1 MELLGAQAGVKFNHI
16 PFKGGGPLTSA
27 VIAGEVPIAFFTP
40 PPSIAQVR
48 AGRMRA
54 IAVSGARRSPMLPGV
69 PTVAESCYPTFEA
82 STWYGLLAPAGTPR
96 NVVATLQQDVAR
108 VFRMSE
114 ITEKLG
120 QQGVEPVGS
129 TPEEFA
135 DHIVTEMAKWDKVVK
150 TSGARVD

>member
-1 MELLGAQAGVKFNHI
+1 
-16 PFKGGGPLTSA
+16 
-27 VIAGEVPIAFFTP
+27 
-40 PPSIAQVR
+40 
-48 AGRMRA
+48 
-54 IAVSGARRSPMLPGV
+54 MLPGV
-69 PTVAESCYPTFEA
+69 PTVAESGYPTFEA
-82 STWYGLLAPAGTPR
+82 STWYGLVAPAGTPR

-108 VFRMSE
+108 VLRMSE